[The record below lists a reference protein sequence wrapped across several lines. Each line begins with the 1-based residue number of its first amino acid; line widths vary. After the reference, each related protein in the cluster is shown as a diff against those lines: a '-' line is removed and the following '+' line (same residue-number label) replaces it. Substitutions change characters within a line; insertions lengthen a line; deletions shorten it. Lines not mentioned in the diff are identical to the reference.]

1 MPGKLEVWLSLERDW
16 TISWFVLYNYQQNNK
31 KSEKWSSELIIQE
44 LIPITYWRMKGIII
58 VLKTTGSLWIY

>member
-31 KSEKWSSELIIQE
+31 KSEKWRRELIIQE
-44 LIPITYWRMKGIII
+44 LTDKNMKR
-58 VLKTTGSLWIY
+58 K